1 MLLAEFDKVAYKSLL
16 FTGLSRIEVFKR
28 QNGPG
33 IKTLRVIE
41 SIRVPDSSMSD
52 KTFKWETVTFR
63 PENMRLPKWLVVTT
77 DVNIPDNFKAELVN
91 KYDMHHLLPIR
102 IAVTLDSDH
111 LQKTEYNLFC
121 TLPLPVV
128 TPVLAHISAPLILEQ
143 ERRNVRVNGVE
154 SEYNRWLLSSE
165 LPCSYLYLLEKL
177 LQIRGSN
184 IPWFPGMHIGSVNSP
199 SQIFM
204 EGFWSSKILR
214 KSSRRIFS
222 SKYNPTSF
230 LSPNDAVLFA
240 REASEYRR
248 CRTTLLDVLSATRP
262 PNLVELP
269 AHLFAYAENKADLHI
284 VKSGFFK
291 PLLERVDP
299 RSQWLNVDA
308 IDALLY
314 YLSSVVSL
322 NGLPLIP
329 LEDGSCAKIEHRAT
343 AHASQSNY
351 YVVEPEQIAA
361 YKIFPPSRLIHR
373 KARESKILLTNAGNV
388 LPLDDAGISKL
399 VEECIAPAHEW
410 SKDEKQQAWIAS
422 FWNSGLKVFLE
433 NISHLPLIQTIQPSK
448 FIPLNSMKDPS
459 VTVVEAKQSTEG
471 FDYVI
476 LQRLGMMIV
485 VRGYLPRALRE
496 QEGKRRALYTS
507 FLEYMQK
514 NEAKGLEEILSLKS
528 DDREA
533 LASWVRSKFPDT
545 PPALA
550 DVARKLPVWSI
561 RQRARPVLLAAL
573 ADASVLPAS
582 MPSNVLLPFTNHPV
596 IDWEVRMQSVEKE
609 GCSAERITKLLC
621 TSHDTILYSQDDQV
635 AYKQFIKCF
644 LNFER
649 VKGYSLLV
657 PNEEGVLSPA
667 ESLFERHELFLAAFK
682 ASPEHL
688 LHNNFQD
695 IAESLGKYDLNRG
708 YRLNIFMF
716 IEWANAFVEDEDNGD
731 RLDDRDKRRRS
742 EVLYTYFNKLPLS
755 PSDIDRCR
763 KLDRLRFIPRGS
775 ANRKGYEKMNIKKYM
790 RHDILSPSKIALADY
805 EAICWSQRG
814 CVTHQPN
821 STLRGTYQ
829 NLGKPTG
836 KEVASTFPLLVA
848 TMSQ

>member
-1 MLLAEFDKVAYKSLL
+1 MLLGEFDKVAYKSLL

-28 QNGPG
+28 QNGR

-41 SIRVPDSSMSD
+41 STRVPDSSMGD
-52 KTFKWETVTFR
+52 KTFKWESVTFK
-63 PENMRLPKWLVVTT
+63 PENLQLPKWLVVTT
-77 DVNIPDNFKAELVN
+77 DVNIPDNFKAELAN

-111 LQKTEYNLFC
+111 FRNTEYNLFC

-128 TPVLAHISAPLILEQ
+128 TPILAHISAPLILEQ

-165 LPCSYLYLLEKL
+165 LPRSYLYLLEKL

-184 IPWFPGMHIGSVNSP
+184 IPWFPGMYSDSVNSP

-214 KSSRRIFS
+214 KSSRRVFS

-240 REASEYRR
+240 REASKYRKIY
-248 CRTTLLDVLSATRP
+248 LMLPEVLSATRP

-269 AHLFAYAENKADLHI
+269 VHLFAHAENKAGLR
-284 VKSGFFK
+284 VVESEFLK

-299 RSQWLNVDA
+299 RSQWLNVDT

-314 YLSSVVSL
+314 YLSPLVSL

-329 LEDGSCAKIEHRAT
+329 LEDGSCAKIEHRAKT
-343 AHASQSNY
+343 LTSWTNY

-361 YKIFPPSRLIHR
+361 YSIFPPNRLIHR
-373 KARESKILLTNAGNV
+373 KARETKTLLTNAGNV
-388 LPLDDAGISKL
+388 LPLDDSGISKL

-433 NISHLPLIQTIQPSK
+433 NISHLPLIQTIQPSR

-459 VTVVEAKQSTEG
+459 VTVVEAKKSTEG

-476 LQRLGMMIV
+476 LQQLGMTIV

-496 QEGKRRALYTS
+496 QEGKSRALYIS
-507 FLEYMQK
+507 FLDYMQK
-514 NEAKGLEEILSLKS
+514 NEVKGLKEISSLKS

-561 RQRARPVLLAAL
+561 RQRAKPVLLAAL
-573 ADASVLPAS
+573 ANASVLPAS
-582 MPSNVLLPFTNHPV
+582 MPSDILLPFTDHPV

-609 GCSAERITKLLC
+609 VCSAKRITKLLC
-621 TSHDTILYSQDDQV
+621 TSHDTILYSQGDQV

-682 ASPEHL
+682 ASPERL

-695 IAESLGKYDLNRG
+695 IAESLGKYGLNRG
-708 YRLNIFMF
+708 CQLDLSMF
-716 IEWANAFVEDEDNGD
+716 IEWTNVFVEDEDNGD
-731 RLDDRDKRRRS
+731 GVDDGNIRRRSS
-742 EVLYTYFNKLPLS
+742 EVLYAYFNRLPLS

-763 KLDRLRFIPRGS
+763 KLDRLKFIPRGS

-790 RHDILSPSKIALADY
+790 RHDILSPGKIALAEY

-836 KEVASTFPLLVA
+836 KEVVSIVPLLVA
-848 TMSQ
+848 TRSQ